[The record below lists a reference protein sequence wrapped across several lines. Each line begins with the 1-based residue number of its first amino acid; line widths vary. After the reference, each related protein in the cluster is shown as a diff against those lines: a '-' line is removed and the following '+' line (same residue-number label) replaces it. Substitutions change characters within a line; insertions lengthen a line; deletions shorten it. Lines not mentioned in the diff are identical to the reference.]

1 MSVEIIEIIAE
12 DGAVLTG
19 YINRCDKKTEKV
31 LISTHGMS
39 SNCLKKRENTIA
51 NKIAKLGI
59 DTISFNNR
67 GNGIVNF
74 VKFKDGGRILAGT
87 AFENIE
93 DCYYDILGAIKY
105 AISLGYKEIYLQ
117 GHSLGASK
125 MIYTYNKLLDENSEY
140 LSNIKAIILLSF
152 VDVSAVFR
160 KFSTEEIIKVAKE
173 KMEANKGMELMPY
186 NSFLSP
192 ISVKNYLRY
201 LKIKDEINE
210 YDQFKN
216 VNIPI
221 FMRWGNVHELI
232 QEKADEHAKNISEI
246 IKSKNKDINYIDGA
260 NHSYDGKEEQLAE
273 EICDFL
279 KTYINY

>member
-1 MSVEIIEIIAE
+1 MSIEIIELIAE

-19 YINRCDKKTEKV
+19 YLNKCDKKTDKV

-39 SNCLKKRENTIA
+39 SNCLKKRENI
-51 NKIAKLGI
+51 IAKKVAALGI

-93 DCYYDILGAIKY
+93 DCYYDVLGTIKY

-125 MIYTYNKLLDENSEY
+125 MLYTYNKLKDEKSEY
-140 LSNIKAIILLSF
+140 LYNIKAILLLSF

-160 KFSTEEIIKVAKE
+160 KFSTEEIINTAKE

-186 NSFLSP
+186 NAFLSP

-201 LKIKDEINE
+201 MKIKEELNE
-210 YDQFKN
+210 YDQLKN
-216 VNIPI
+216 VDIPL

-232 QEKADEHAKNISEI
+232 KERAEEHVKNVSSI
-246 IKSKNKDINYIDGA
+246 INNDKKDINYIDGA

-273 EICDFL
+273 EIKIFL
-279 KTYINY
+279 QNSNNK